1 MKNPFVNKHKA
12 MEDNRPREGWGSSW
26 YLLFIFIALT
36 IGIGASGYSYYKSQE
51 QKLFAVA
58 KNQLGAV
65 ADLKVKQ
72 IVAWR
77 DERIQDATA
86 ILKDPMVLPFIHQ
99 YLDNPAD
106 PALTEKLSSWMN
118 ARLEAYH
125 YKTFI
130 LADAQGNTRLAVPHR
145 DKQLR
150 KFTLPLI
157 AEALRTRKI
166 IFSDFHFDPDEH
178 FIHLSL
184 VIPLCEPSAKDSAPF
199 GFMVLEIDPYQ
210 FLYPLIQTWPTPSR
224 TAETLLVRREGNEV
238 VFLNELRH
246 RKNTALTLR
255 IPISRKDLPSAR
267 VMRGE
272 QRERVV
278 TEGVDYR
285 GVPVLATLRK
295 IPDSPWY
302 LVAKIDADEINASI
316 KERTWSLAIIVALL
330 ILFSGAGFGL
340 LWRNQKAQLYKKQ
353 YETEIE
359 LATERKKAEKA
370 LQESEKKYRT
380 LFESSTDA
388 IMMLTKDG
396 FFDGNQAAF
405 DLFGFSSKEDFVKM
419 HPSELSPPTQ
429 PDGKDSLT
437 ASLQHIETAFAKG
450 KDSFEW
456 IHKKTD
462 GTLFPAEVRLSSLLL
477 GEKTVLQ
484 GLVRDITDRKRAE
497 EENKKYQTLFET
509 SNDAIMMMNEDRFVD
524 GNQATLDLFGF
535 TSKADFITKSPAD
548 LSPPT
553 QADGTDSLTAQK
565 RHLPVAS

>member
-1 MKNPFVNKHKA
+1 VRVK
-12 MEDNRPREGWGSSW
+12 RPTYEELERMVEKLKKESHVRTQAEETLRESEKLYRFLTENTNDMITRHLPDST
-26 YLLFIFIALT
+26 YLFISPACRTLFGYTSEELLGTKAFDLIHPEDVKRVIT
-36 IGIGASGYSYYKSQE
+36 ISQE
-51 QKLFAVA
+51 AVRTGELRMGQYRHLKKDGQYIWVETVGNVI
-58 KNQLGAV
+58 KNEVTGDIKDIICV
-65 ADLKVKQ
+65 VRDITERKQ
-72 IVAWR
+72 A
-77 DERIQDATA
+77 E
-86 ILKDPMVLPFIHQ
+86 
-99 YLDNPAD
+99 
-106 PALTEKLSSWMN
+106 
-118 ARLEAYH
+118 
-125 YKTFI
+125 
-130 LADAQGNTRLAVPHR
+130 
-145 DKQLR
+145 
-150 KFTLPLI
+150 
-157 AEALRTRKI
+157 EALRESEEKTRSILRVAPVGIGVVRDKI
-166 IFSDFHFDPDEH
+166 LEDVNFCICEMTGYSKEE
-178 FIHLSL
+178 L
-184 VIPLCEPSAKDSAPF
+184 VGNSAR
-199 GFMVLEIDPYQ
+199 M
-210 FLYPLIQTWPTPSR
+210 LYPSQEDFDYVGTEKYRQIAERGTGVVETRWIKKDGNIIDILLASTPMDINDYSKGI
-224 TAETLLVRREGNEV
+224 T
-238 VFLNELRH
+238 F
-246 RKNTALTLR
+246 TALD
-255 IPISRKDLPSAR
+255 I
-267 VMRGE
+267 
-272 QRERVV
+272 
-278 TEGVDYR
+278 
-285 GVPVLATLRK
+285 
-295 IPDSPWY
+295 
-302 LVAKIDADEINASI
+302 
-316 KERTWSLAIIVALL
+316 
-330 ILFSGAGFGL
+330 
-340 LWRNQKAQLYKKQ
+340 
-353 YETEIE
+353 
-359 LATERKKAEKA
+359 TERKRAAEA
-370 LQESEKKYRT
+370 LQESEQKYRT